1 MVTLGMSLPLSLEDE
16 EIGSVMD
23 KMFRLCICTF
33 GLSYRNNKEI
43 AGEQLGTCNSE
54 PRQTEV
60 FINRDDCYLIN
71 Q

>member
-33 GLSYRNNKEI
+33 GLSYRNN
-43 AGEQLGTCNSE
+43 
-54 PRQTEV
+54 
-60 FINRDDCYLIN
+60 
-71 Q
+71 